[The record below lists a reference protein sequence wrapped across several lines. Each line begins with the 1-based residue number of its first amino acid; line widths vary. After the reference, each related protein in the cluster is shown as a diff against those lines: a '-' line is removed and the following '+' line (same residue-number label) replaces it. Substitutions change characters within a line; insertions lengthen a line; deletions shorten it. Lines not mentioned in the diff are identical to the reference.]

1 MSTPVQGALS
11 GAPDYGS
18 MTHAQLVALRASIP
32 NDDPRQSVLAPYE
45 HQAFAREWTQDSPIV
60 APLSLMF
67 AIPAYTAAKTLGVVH
82 ARSQPSIAAILD
94 GYKGIGQGL
103 ANVVSGWLR

>member
-1 MSTPVQGALS
+1 MSTRVQGALN
-11 GAPDYGS
+11 GASDYGN

-32 NDDPRQSVLAPYE
+32 ADDPRQTVLAPYE

-60 APLSLMF
+60 APLSLTF
-67 AIPAYTAAKTLGVVH
+67 AIPAYSAAKALGVVH

-94 GYKGIGQGL
+94 GYKGVCHGL
-103 ANVVSGWLR
+103 GTVIN